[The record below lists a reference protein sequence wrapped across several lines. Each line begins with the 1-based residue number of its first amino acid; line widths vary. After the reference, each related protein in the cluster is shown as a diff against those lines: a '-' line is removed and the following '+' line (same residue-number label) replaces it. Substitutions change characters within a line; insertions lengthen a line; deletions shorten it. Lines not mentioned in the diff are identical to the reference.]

1 MKKFDKMFMLVVAIL
16 MIVIT
21 CINIF
26 ISKNSFADS
35 DREYK
40 VALNRLKNAVIAYEE
55 REKMPPPN
63 LKAVYDSKDMEVL
76 GCLIELVPVA
86 SLEDSASNNLLSMA
100 VSDEGDD
107 YSIIVTEGYI
117 YKVTY
122 RVYIKNNSRFL
133 FLFNI
138 TFLIVGIF
146 LLFIYLYVRNNILKP
161 FQEFTDMPYELAKG
175 NLNKPLWESKN
186 KYFGKFVWGMNM
198 LRESL
203 EESRARELE
212 QEKEKKT
219 LLLSLSHDI
228 KTPLNAISLYAKAIS
243 KNLYKDETRKKEVA
257 ENINLK
263 VDEIEG
269 YISDIVKASSEDF
282 ISFEVK
288 NTEVY
293 VKDVLEFVN
302 DYYRDKTAL
311 NNIEFMVGSYHNCL
325 ICGDKDRIIEVIQNI
340 IENAI
345 KYGDGRK
352 IWLEAEKDEDA
363 YVIDIMNTGCNLSN
377 EELAHIFDS
386 FYRGTNVGN
395 KKGSG
400 LGLFICRKL
409 IHLMEG
415 EIIASIVEETG
426 ERIMKVQVVLK
437 LA

>member
-1 MKKFDKMFMLVVAIL
+1 MKKFDKMFMLAVAIL

-55 REKMPPPN
+55 REKVPPAS
-63 LKAVYDSKDMEVL
+63 LKVLYDSKDIEVHD
-76 GCLIELVPVA
+76 CLIELVPIA
-86 SLEDSASNNLLSMA
+86 SYEDKASNSHLSKA
-100 VSDEGDD
+100 VADEGED
-107 YSIIVTEGYI
+107 YSIIVTDNYI
-117 YKVTY
+117 YKATY
-122 RVYIKNNSRFL
+122 RVDIKNNSRFL